1 MKILII
7 DDESLNRF
15 LLVHM
20 LAEEGYTNCYE
31 AKDGK
36 EGIRLAE
43 ELKPDLVL
51 LDVMMPGMDGY
62 EVAPVLKEMGG
73 DYYLPIIF
81 ITSLD
86 DKESLA
92 RCLEVGGD
100 DFVAKPFDKLILAAK
115 IRAHDRIRQLTSK
128 IEQQNQSLRYF
139 QQNVDR
145 EHAIVEH
152 IFRNAI
158 VNKKEV
164 VAFFDVNLTPAAVFN
179 GDVFLCES
187 SPAGG
192 MYFMVGDF
200 TGHGL
205 ASAIGVLPV
214 SRTFRYL
221 ARKGYSAGEI
231 AAQLNTTLGSL
242 LPPDMFCAATVVE
255 VDASGCR
262 FNIWNGGLPS
272 LLLKSPDTLTMQKV
286 VSRHMALGILEADEF
301 DSECEVIEARPG
313 DQLLAYT
320 DGLMEVMDADGKM
333 ADEEGVMEWFASPQ
347 MVTAKFLFDKAV
359 EYRDDSTQADDTTI
373 VLFNC
378 QSLEVLKEDFTT
390 NELPYSI
397 HLALQ
402 GSELNN
408 PHIIPSLM
416 EMINSQPGMTLVR
429 SDLYT
434 ILSEMF
440 NNALEHG
447 VLKLD
452 SEIKSSPEGFQEYY
466 QLREAKLASLQDG
479 QITFRIQFKPSESAL
494 DITISDS
501 GEGFDFNA
509 LENDSLSCCHGRGIS
524 FLHELCENVMFSDNG
539 ATLSV
544 RLSMARKSEPPLIS

>member
-15 LLVHM
+15 LLLHM
-20 LAEEGYTNCYE
+20 LEEEGYTDCYE
-31 AKDGK
+31 AKNGQ
-36 EGIRLAE
+36 EGIQLAQE
-43 ELKPDLVL
+43 VQPDLVL
-51 LDVMMPGMDGY
+51 LDVMMPGMDGFA
-62 EVAPVLKEMGG
+62 VAPVLKEMAG
-73 DYYLPIIF
+73 DNYLPVIF

-139 QQNVDR
+139 QQSVDR

-152 IFRNAI
+152 IFNNAI
-158 VNKKEV
+158 VNKELV
-164 VAFFDVNLTPAAVFN
+164 TDFFDFSLSPAAVFN

-192 MYFMVGDF
+192 LYFLVGDF

-214 SRTFRYL
+214 SRTFRFL

-242 LPPDMFCAATVVE
+242 LPPDMFCAAAVIE

-272 LLLKSPDTLTMQKV
+272 LLLKSSTNLSMYKV
-286 VSRHMALGILEADEF
+286 VSRHMALGILESDEF
-301 DSECEVIEARPG
+301 DAECEIIEGEPG
-313 DQLLAYT
+313 DQLLVYT
-320 DGLMEVMDADGKM
+320 DGLMEVMDEHGKM
-333 ADEEGVMEWFASPQ
+333 ADEEGVMSWFSSPETI
-347 MVTAKFLFDKAV
+347 TAAFLFERAA
-359 EYRDDSTQADDTTI
+359 EYRADSIQADDTTI
-373 VLFNC
+373 VIFSC
-378 QSLEVLKEDFTT
+378 QSLEVLKEDFAT

-397 HLALQ
+397 HLTLQ
-402 GSELNN
+402 GRELNN
-408 PHIIPSLM
+408 PHIISSLM

-447 VLKLD
+447 VLKLSSD
-452 SEIKSSPEGFQEYY
+452 LKSTPDGFHQYY
-466 QLREAKLASLQDG
+466 QRRDTLLANLTEG
-479 QITFRIQFKPSESAL
+479 EIAFKILFKPSESAL

-501 GEGFDFNA
+501 GDGFDVSA
-509 LENDSLSCCHGRGIS
+509 LDEDCLTACYGRGIC
-524 FLHELCENVMFSDNG
+524 FLRELCESVRFSDNG
-539 ATLSV
+539 STLSV
-544 RLSMARKSEPPLIS
+544 RLSMAK

>member
-15 LLVHM
+15 LLLHM
-20 LAEEGYTNCYE
+20 LEEEGYTDCYE
-31 AKDGK
+31 AKDGP
-36 EGIRLAE
+36 EGIQLAQE
-43 ELKPDLVL
+43 VQPDLVL
-51 LDVMMPGMDGY
+51 LDVMMPGMDGFA
-62 EVAPVLKEMGG
+62 VAPVLKEMAG
-73 DYYLPIIF
+73 DNYLPIIV

-139 QQNVDR
+139 QQSVDR

-152 IFRNAI
+152 IFNNAI
-158 VNKKEV
+158 VNKELV
-164 VAFFDVNLTPAAVFN
+164 TDFFDFSLSPAAVFN

-192 MYFMVGDF
+192 LYFLVGDF

-214 SRTFRYL
+214 SRTFRFL

-242 LPPDMFCAATVVE
+242 LPPDMFCAAAVIE

-272 LLLKSPDTLTMQKV
+272 LLLKSSTNLSMYKV
-286 VSRHMALGILEADEF
+286 VSRHMALGILESDEF
-301 DSECEVIEARPG
+301 DAECEIIEGEPG
-313 DQLLAYT
+313 DQLLVYT
-320 DGLMEVMDADGKM
+320 DGLMEVMDEHGKM
-333 ADEEGVMEWFASPQ
+333 ADEEGVMSWFSSPETI
-347 MVTAKFLFDKAV
+347 TAAFLFERAA
-359 EYRDDSTQADDTTI
+359 EYRADSIQADDTTI
-373 VLFNC
+373 VIFSC
-378 QSLEVLKEDFTT
+378 QSLEVLKEDFAT

-397 HLALQ
+397 HLTLK
-402 GSELNN
+402 GRELNN
-408 PHIIPSLM
+408 PHIISSLM

-447 VLKLD
+447 VLKLSSD
-452 SEIKSSPEGFQEYY
+452 LKSTPDGFHQYY
-466 QLREAKLASLQDG
+466 QRRDTLLANLTEG
-479 QITFRIQFKPSESAL
+479 EIGFKILFKPSESAL

-501 GEGFDFNA
+501 GDGFDVST
-509 LENDSLSCCHGRGIS
+509 LDEDSLTACYGRGIS
-524 FLHELCENVMFSDNG
+524 FLRELCESVRFSDNG
-539 ATLSV
+539 STLSV
-544 RLSMARKSEPPLIS
+544 RLSMAK